1 MIKRAA
7 GVLLAVVLLAAGFL
21 CYQFYQTKRQSE
33 QLDFKAI
40 SMENLQDG
48 SYEGECRTGLVY
60 VQLRIQV
67 KDDVVKSIQLL
78 QHDNGM
84 GKSAER
90 LLADIQDK
98 NSTAVDDVSS
108 ATISSRAIRMAAQ
121 NALEKAAGSN

>member
-1 MIKRAA
+1 MIKRAV

-60 VQLRIQV
+60 VQLRVQV
-67 KDDVVKSIQLL
+67 KDDMVKSIQLL

-84 GKSAER
+84 GKPAER

-121 NALEKAAGSN
+121 NALEKAAGSK